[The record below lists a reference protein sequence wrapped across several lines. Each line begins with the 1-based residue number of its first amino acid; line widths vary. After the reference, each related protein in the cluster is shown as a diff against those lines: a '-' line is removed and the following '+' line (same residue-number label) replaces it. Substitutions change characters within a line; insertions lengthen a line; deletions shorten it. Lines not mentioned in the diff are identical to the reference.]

1 MNFFVSA
8 KHSLRTYCI
17 IFVFKPKF
25 NIMQSEIIIDNIK
38 TRLGIETLN
47 PMQQQMLGT
56 DSHRVV
62 LIAPTG
68 SGKTLAFTCR
78 MLRAVSQGGQGR
90 VLALVL
96 APSRELVVQIAGVLR
111 QIATG
116 YKTVAFYGG
125 HSMEDEKKSLNPV
138 PDIIVATPGRM
149 LDHMQRGHLDM
160 HGLEVLVLDEYDKS
174 LELGFEGE
182 MKRIIGRIGQ
192 CGDIIL
198 TSATRLDVMPQYLPM
213 HNAEVICP
221 EVKNDPR
228 GRMQVVRVPSY
239 NPDKLDTLCNLLR
252 TFAAGARTIVFVN
265 HRESAERVYK
275 RLKSEKIDCGLYHGA
290 LDQELR
296 STAIDLFANGTTPIL
311 VATDLASR
319 GLDIEGVDNVI
330 HYHQP
335 TSEQAWTHRNGRTA
349 RVDAT
354 GTVYDIV
361 SESDTVPEY
370 IEFDREY
377 IPDGSESRPMRSDV
391 ATLYFAAGKKEKI
404 SRGDIVGFLV
414 SNSPV
419 EASEIGRIA
428 VRDHNALAAVP
439 RAKVSE
445 ILESVSGVKLK
456 GKKVRISQLRM

>member
-1 MNFFVSA
+1 MNFFVSE
-8 KHSLRTYCI
+8 KHSLRAYCI

-25 NIMQSEIIIDNIK
+25 NTMQSENIIYNIK
-38 TRLGIETLN
+38 SRLGIEALN
-47 PMQQQMLGT
+47 RMQQQMLHT

-68 SGKTLAFTCR
+68 SGKTLAFACR
-78 MLRAVSQGGQGR
+78 MLRALSQGGQGR

-116 YKTVAFYGG
+116 YKTVALYGG
-125 HSMEDEKKSLNPV
+125 HSMVDEKNSLNPI

-149 LDHMQRGHLDM
+149 LDHLQRRHLDM
-160 HGLEVLVLDEYDKS
+160 HGLEVMVLDEYDKS

-192 CGDIIL
+192 CGDIVL
-198 TSATRLDVMPQYLPM
+198 TSATRLAVMPPYLPM
-213 HNAEVICP
+213 QQAEVICP
-221 EVKNDPR
+221 AVKDDPR

-239 NPDKLDTLCNLLR
+239 SPDKLDTLCNLLR
-252 TFAAGARTIVFVN
+252 TFADGTRTIVFVN

-275 RLKSEKIDCGLYHGA
+275 RLRSEKIDCGLYHGA

-296 STAIDLFANGTTPIL
+296 TTAIDLFANGTTPIL

-335 TSEQAWTHRNGRTA
+335 TSEHAWTHRNGRTA
-349 RVDAT
+349 RVDAS

-361 SESDTVPEY
+361 SESDSLPEY

-377 IPDGSESRPMRSDV
+377 VPVDSPCRPMRSDV
-391 ATLYFAAGKKEKI
+391 ATLYFSSGKKEKI

-419 EASEIGRIA
+419 QAADIGRIA

-439 RAKVSE
+439 RAKVNE
-445 ILESVSGVKLK
+445 ILDAIAGVKLK
-456 GKKVRISQLRM
+456 GKKVRVSQLRI